1 MPKVYCDSANCKFCN
16 TNDEC
21 ECEVVY
27 LCGDSCG
34 SYVDYAEQSPE
45 YQEKYYAHI
54 LEHEGKKEVHLK
66 RLKYGKKYELLGY
79 TFYTSNDDRRGIDNC
94 FFTEETSGVGIYGAA
109 LLNGTNMEER
119 MRKALSQVSPVSSLQ
134 DYDEWD
140 SKRLKQSIKAWQK
153 G

>member
-1 MPKVYCDSANCKFCN
+1 MPISSN
-16 TNDEC
+16 TK
-21 ECEVVY
+21 
-27 LCGDSCG
+27 
-34 SYVDYAEQSPE
+34 A
-45 YQEKYYAHI
+45 
-54 LEHEGKKEVHLK
+54 KKEVHLK

-119 MRKALSQVSPVSSLQ
+119 MRKALSQVPPVASLQ